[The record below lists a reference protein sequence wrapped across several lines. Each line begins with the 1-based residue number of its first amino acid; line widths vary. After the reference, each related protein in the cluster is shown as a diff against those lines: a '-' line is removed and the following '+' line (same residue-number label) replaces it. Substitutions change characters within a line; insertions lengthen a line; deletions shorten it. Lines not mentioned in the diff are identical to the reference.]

1 MCFQKRIDVF
11 IFPSQFLSHSD
22 NNVKIKIRETRNLF
36 CAQIHKRLLNNIRL
50 LRQSWCSVGRR
61 LRDCKFFYPN
71 VIMKHKTHF
80 LFFEAAA
87 VRRRRAERGRE
98 KLKKI
103 QRFHNQSSFRST
115 GNANFRGSQQKWQA
129 AIEECANLLALR
141 FDKTIQRRAPIFCR
155 RLQCPSSSK
164 HNFIKQ
170 MF

>member
-1 MCFQKRIDVF
+1 M
-11 IFPSQFLSHSD
+11 LY
-22 NNVKIKIRETRNLF
+22 
-36 CAQIHKRLLNNIRL
+36 
-50 LRQSWCSVGRR
+50 RR
-61 LRDCKFFYPN
+61 TCKLFYPN

-129 AIEECANLLALR
+129 AIEECANFLALR
-141 FDKTIQRRAPIFCR
+141 CDKTIQGRAPIFCR

-170 MF
+170 MFNYYKSLFLLFCKCAKNAQT